1 MTQRA
6 DLDVRLQAAVAER
19 DEALARRLADQLVHR
34 RGLAALQALL
44 QGPLLRFQGEEAVG
58 WLQGLVQLAQPG
70 TAPAGPLRAVA
81 PHAPISVDVHHSPQP
96 PSLLWEDQEQLW
108 GLTGNIEQGDG
119 APEPEQEPEPESEP
133 ESEPERIA
141 AIQLPAGLNLSLSC
155 GAASPAPA
163 PASLAALRS
172 WLPGEHDLP
181 EAC

>member
-44 QGPLLRFQGEEAVG
+44 QGPLLRFQGEEAVD
-58 WLQGLVQLAQPG
+58 WLQGLVQLAHSG
-70 TAPAGPLRAVA
+70 TEPVGPVHAVA
-81 PHAPISVDVHHSPQP
+81 PLAPVSVDVPQAPEP
-96 PSLLWEDQEQLW
+96 PSLPWEDQEQLS
-108 GLTGNIEQGDG
+108 GLTGDTEQGDG
-119 APEPEQEPEPESEP
+119 APDPEP
-133 ESEPERIA
+133 ESEPERIP
-141 AIQLPAGLNLSLSC
+141 AIQLPTGLSA